1 MYLEHIDI
9 VGFRGINRLSLTLTQ
24 PDRRGVAL
32 NSLNADNGLTHL
44 GTVNTNTVL
53 LGENAWGKSSL
64 LDALTL
70 LLSPEPDLYCFQEQD
85 FHFPAGEQQDKQRYL
100 HVVFTFCEN
109 QPGNHISPR
118 FNPLSP
124 LWVRCD
130 DRLNRIYYRLE
141 GEMDDDGSVAT
152 WRSFLSANGQPLALT
167 TIDPLAKALI
177 KLHPVLRLRDAR
189 FVRQIRK
196 EDLAPQLQQDDGA
209 LARQLDDLTRALI
222 HNPQALTNAELRQ
235 GLAAMQQLL
244 EHYFGMNSVGM
255 NNAGGN
261 NAGMN
266 DIGVNNAG
274 VNSVG
279 INDVGLN
286 SAEVNDIELNALAM
300 ASAESNTSA
309 AQLNAMDDRSRNKKA
324 WQKKRYGRRESRQ
337 AWRSLNNINQM
348 IAEPNSRSMR
358 VMLLAMFSTLLQAKG
373 SIALHPD
380 ARPLLL
386 IEDPETR
393 LHPIMLSVAWG
404 LLEQL
409 PLQRITTTNSG
420 DLLSLVPV
428 EQICRLV
435 RESSKVA
442 AYSIGPQGMS
452 SEDSRRI
459 AFHIRYSR
467 PSSLFARCWLLVE
480 GETEVW
486 LLNQLARQCGYNF
499 ESEGIKVI
507 EFAQSGLKPLVRF
520 ARQMGIEWHV
530 LVDGD
535 DAGRKYAAT
544 VASQV
549 ENHDDILRDRLTAL
563 PALDIETY
571 LYRHG
576 FEEVYRRASG
586 LPEHA
591 PMSPRH
597 IIEKAVQRNSKPDL
611 AIEVAMA
618 AATRG
623 VSSVPTELKQMFSRV
638 AWLARGKAD

>member
-32 NSLNADNGLTHL
+32 NSLNTDNGLTHL
-44 GTVNTNTVL
+44 GTINTNTVL

-70 LLSPEPDLYCFQEQD
+70 LLSPDPELYCFQEQD

-109 QPGNHISPR
+109 QPGNHMSPR
-118 FNPLSP
+118 FNLLSP

-152 WRSFLSANGQPLALT
+152 WRSFLAANGEPLALT

-189 FVRQIRK
+189 FTRRIRK
-196 EDLAPQLQQDDGA
+196 EDLSPQLQEDAGTM
-209 LARQLDDLTRALI
+209 ARQLDKLTRAII

-244 EHYFGMNSVGM
+244 EHYFGMNSFGM
-255 NNAGGN
+255 NSLGSTNPG
-261 NAGMN
+261 
-266 DIGVNNAG
+266 
-274 VNSVG
+274 
-279 INDVGLN
+279 
-286 SAEVNDIELNALAM
+286 
-300 ASAESNTSA
+300 SNTG
-309 AQLNAMDDRSRNKKA
+309 DERGRNKKS
-324 WQKKRYGRRESRQ
+324 WQQKRHGRNESRQ

-373 SIALHPD
+373 SVALHPD

-420 DLLSLVPV
+420 DLLALVPV

-435 RESSKVA
+435 RESGKVA

-486 LLNQLARQCGYNF
+486 LLNQLARQCHYNF

-507 EFAQSGLKPLVRF
+507 EFAQSGLKPLLRF

-535 DAGRKYAAT
+535 EAGRKYAAS
-544 VASQV
+544 VASLV
-549 ENHDDILRDRLTAL
+549 ENHEDILRDRLTAL

-576 FEEVYRRASG
+576 FEDVYRRAAG
-586 LPEHA
+586 MPENA
-591 PMSPRH
+591 PISPRH

-611 AIEVAMA
+611 AIEVAMS

-623 VSSVPTELKQMFSRV
+623 VSSVPSELKQMFSRV
-638 AWLARGKAD
+638 AWLARGRAD

>member
-44 GTVNTNTVL
+44 GTINTNTVL

-70 LLSPEPDLYCFQEQD
+70 LLSPESDLYCFQEQD
-85 FHFPAGEQQDKQRYL
+85 FHFPEGEQQDKQRYL

-152 WRSFLSANGQPLALT
+152 WRSFLSANGEPLALT

-177 KLHPVLRLRDAR
+177 RLHPVLRLRDAR

-196 EDLAPQLQQDDGA
+196 EDLAPQLQLDDGA
-209 LARQLDDLTRALI
+209 LARQLDDLSRALI

-244 EHYFGMNSVGM
+244 EHYFGMNSFGM
-255 NNAGGN
+255 NSF
-261 NAGMN
+261 GMKS
-266 DIGVNNAG
+266 D
-274 VNSVG
+274 
-279 INDVGLN
+279 
-286 SAEVNDIELNALAM
+286 
-300 ASAESNTSA
+300 A
-309 AQLNAMDDRSRNKKA
+309 AQSPTVDERSKNKKA

-373 SIALHPD
+373 SIPLHPD

-435 RESSKVA
+435 RESGKVA

-544 VASQV
+544 VVSQV
-549 ENHDDILRDRLTAL
+549 ENHEDILRDRLTTL

-586 LPEHA
+586 TPEHA
-591 PMSPRH
+591 PLSPRH

-623 VSSVPTELKQMFSRV
+623 VSSVPAELKQMFSRV

>member
-9 VGFRGINRLSLTLTQ
+9 AGFRGINRLSLTLTQ

-32 NSLNADNGLTHL
+32 DALNTARPTTHQ
-44 GTVNTNTVL
+44 GTLNTNTVL

-64 LDALTL
+64 LDALSL
-70 LLSPEPDLYCFQEQD
+70 LLSPESDLYCFQEQD
-85 FHFPAGEQQDKQRYL
+85 FHFPAGELKEKQRYL

-109 QPGNHISPR
+109 QPGNHMSPR

-124 LWVRCD
+124 LWVRCSD
-130 DRLNRIYYRLE
+130 KLNRIYYRLE

-152 WRSFLSANGQPLALT
+152 WRTFLSANGEPLALT

-177 KLHPVLRLRDAR
+177 RLHPVLRLRDAR
-189 FVRQIRK
+189 FIRRISK
-196 EDLAPQLQQDDGA
+196 EDLAPQLQQDNA
-209 LARQLDDLTRALI
+209 SLARQLDELTQGLV
-222 HNPQALTNAELRQ
+222 HNPQLLTNAELRQ

-244 EHYFGMNSVGM
+244 EHYFGMNSFTPGSFGADKQAVTHLE
-255 NNAGGN
+255 ATDGG
-261 NAGMN
+261 AK
-266 DIGVNNAG
+266 GVLSTLPEMRSDKGSAT
-274 VNSVG
+274 
-279 INDVGLN
+279 GL
-286 SAEVNDIELNALAM
+286 AEE
-300 ASAESNTSA
+300 
-309 AQLNAMDDRSRNKKA
+309 RRRNRHT
-324 WQKKRYGRRESRQ
+324 WQQKRQGRAESRQ

-373 SIALHPD
+373 SVALHPD

-435 RESSKVA
+435 RESGKVA
-442 AYSIGPQGMS
+442 AYRIGPQGMS

-507 EFAQSGLKPLVRF
+507 EFAQSGLKPLLRF

-535 DAGRKYAAT
+535 EAGKKYAAT
-544 VASQV
+544 VSSMV
-549 ENHDDILRDRLTAL
+549 ENNDEMLRHRLTAL
-563 PALDIETY
+563 PAMDIENY

-576 FEEVYRRASG
+576 FEEVYRRAAG
-586 LPEHA
+586 TPEHA
-591 PMSPRH
+591 NVSTRQ
-597 IIEKAVQRNSKPDL
+597 IIENAVRRSSKPDL

-618 AATRG
+618 AAGRG
-623 VSSVPTELKQMFSRV
+623 GGAVPTVLKQMFSRV
-638 AWLARGKAD
+638 AWLARGRAD

>member
-9 VGFRGINRLSLTLTQ
+9 AGFRGINRLSLTLTQ
-24 PDRRGVAL
+24 PDRRGVSLDTL
-32 NSLNADNGLTHL
+32 NTARPMTHQ
-44 GTVNTNTVL
+44 GTLNTNTVL

-64 LDALTL
+64 LDALSL
-70 LLSPEPDLYCFQEQD
+70 LLSPEQELYCFQEQD
-85 FHFPAGEQQDKQRYL
+85 FHFPAGELQEKQRYL
-100 HVVFTFCEN
+100 HVVLTFCEN
-109 QPGNHISPR
+109 QPGNHMSPR

-124 LWVRCD
+124 LWVRCSD
-130 DRLNRIYYRLE
+130 KLNRIYYRLE
-141 GEMDDDGSVAT
+141 GEIDGDGSVAT
-152 WRSFLSANGQPLALT
+152 WRSFLSASGEPLALT

-189 FVRQIRK
+189 FIRRIRK
-196 EDLAPQLQQDDGA
+196 EDLAPQLQQDNA
-209 LARQLDDLTRALI
+209 SLARQLDELTQGLI
-222 HNPQALTNAELRQ
+222 HNPQLLTNADLRQ

-244 EHYFGMNSVGM
+244 EHYFGMNSSGM
-255 NNAGGN
+255 NS
-261 NAGMN
+261 AGMN
-266 DIGVNNAG
+266 SSGSENKLENRELISENGA
-274 VNSVG
+274 
-279 INDVGLN
+279 
-286 SAEVNDIELNALAM
+286 AEE
-300 ASAESNTSA
+300 
-309 AQLNAMDDRSRNKKA
+309 RRRNKNT
-324 WQKKRYGRRESRQ
+324 WQQKRQGRAESRQ

-373 SIALHPD
+373 SVALHPD

-435 RESSKVA
+435 RESGKVA
-442 AYSIGPQGMS
+442 AYRIGPQGMS

-507 EFAQSGLKPLVRF
+507 EFAQSGLKPLLRF

-535 DAGRKYAAT
+535 EAGKKYAAT
-544 VASQV
+544 VSSMV
-549 ENHDDILRDRLTAL
+549 ENNDEMLRHRLTAL
-563 PALDIETY
+563 PALDIENY
-571 LYRHG
+571 LYLNG
-576 FEEVYRRASG
+576 FEEVYRRAAG
-586 LPEHA
+586 TPEHA
-591 PMSPRH
+591 ATGSRQ
-597 IIEKAVQRNSKPDL
+597 IIENAVRRSSKPDL

-618 AATRG
+618 AAGRG
-623 VSSVPTELKQMFSRV
+623 GSAVPTVLKQMFSRV
-638 AWLARGKAD
+638 AWLARGRAD